1 MNIEYKTS
9 NYNKNRGAII
19 YSVTVACKDDG
30 VHFPRFSYNG
40 YMLLNG
46 NDVDKSDDELYD
58 MVIEDLK
65 VNYKKFNKITF
76 EEQLEDP
83 AFEYINISV
92 KKEIFYDKSIKITK

>member
-9 NYNKNRGAII
+9 NYSKDRGSII

-40 YMLLNG
+40 YMLLNE
-46 NDVDKSDDELYD
+46 NNVDKSDDELYD

-65 VNYKKFNKITF
+65 ANYKKFNRITF

-83 AFEYINISV
+83 ALEYINISV

>member
-9 NYNKNRGAII
+9 NYNKNNGAII
-19 YSVTVACKDDG
+19 YKVTVACKDDG

-40 YMLLNG
+40 YILLRG
-46 NDVDKSDDELYD
+46 DDVDKSDDELYD
-58 MVIEDLK
+58 MAIEDLK
-65 VNYKKFNKITF
+65 VNYKKFNRITF

-83 AFEYINISV
+83 AFEYISISV

>member
-9 NYNKNRGAII
+9 NYSKNNGAVV

-30 VHFPRFSYNG
+30 VHFPLFSYNG
-40 YMLLNG
+40 YMLLKG
-46 NDVDKSDDELYD
+46 DDVDKSDDELYD

-65 VNYKKFNKITF
+65 ENYKKFNRITF
-76 EEQLEDP
+76 EEQLDDP

-92 KKEIFYDKSIKITK
+92 KKEIFYDKNIKITK